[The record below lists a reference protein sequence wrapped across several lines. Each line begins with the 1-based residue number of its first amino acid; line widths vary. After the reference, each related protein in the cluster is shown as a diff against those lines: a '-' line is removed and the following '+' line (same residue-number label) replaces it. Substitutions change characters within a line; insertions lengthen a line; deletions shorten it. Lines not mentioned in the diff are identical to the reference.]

1 MNFDTKIVIVID
13 EDLAVWQKLN
23 VAAFL
28 TSGIIAS
35 NEGLIGQPYQDASG
49 KTYAPLCIQPIM
61 ILKTNRAKLKTM
73 LNRATGNDL
82 PVAVYIEDMFSTGFD
97 EANRETVAQYASED
111 LPLVGIALRGEKK
124 LVDKVTKGA
133 KLHDW

>member
-49 KTYAPLCIQPIM
+49 QTYAPLCIQPIM
-61 ILKTNRAKLKTM
+61 ILKTNRAKLKTI

-97 EANRETVAQYASED
+97 AANRETVARYASED

-124 LVDKVTKGA
+124 VIDKVTKGA
-133 KLHDW
+133 KLHD